1 MKKVILTAFAAIG
14 ICTSAFSQKF
24 FETVNFVGAFPANGT
39 SYTAI
44 IEGGQTET
52 FASGNWTEGWTNWDS
67 KNTSYGTPTSTL
79 QGEVTS
85 DKSLSGV
92 VNLIGTVHVKNG
104 AVLSIAAG
112 TVFRCGTGAT
122 LIISKG
128 SKINAIGSKTNPIVF
143 TSDKAEGTRAPGDWA
158 GILIIGNSQV
168 NTASGKRQYEALPS
182 DPLAEYG
189 GGRGAELNVNDNSGE
204 MRFVRIEFAGY
215 NYLPDQELNGLT
227 LGAVGAATK
236 INFVQVSYARDDSFE
251 WFGGTSKHKYLVAYA
266 GVDDDFDMDEGYAGQ
281 CQFLLGVRN
290 PSVFETAAG
299 GTSNGFEHDNNTGL
313 GSASQVVP
321 GNNNP
326 TPATSPIL
334 SNVSLFGP
342 WAIATQ
348 ASKPGNKF
356 GRGLEMR
363 SAVQT
368 SIYNSIVTGY
378 ATLAQLVHP
387 TPTITPSVSTK
398 LTAGD
403 CIYKNVHLM
412 QNTGNGSFTYA
423 TANNAPS
430 GYTTANFVTYMS
442 SNGNTSTAITTSA
455 QFQNIISN
463 FDAPGSGITYAPVAA
478 STTAALTPD
487 FSGIIAPFSGTAA
500 ELGSQPS
507 FGIDKGSLNFGTKEV
522 GGTFSPITFNVTAAN
537 VTGTGFTIASNNAA
551 FTVQPSTLP
560 NSGGSVTVSFS
571 SLTAVNATTSISVT
585 PNDNRLFATTIVGSA
600 KLVSPLAPRLNVNIA
615 AISFTANET
624 TLSGTYT
631 SATRSVTVSG
641 RLLTNNVTVTAPS
654 GYLIS
659 NSETGT
665 FAATPIV
672 LTATNGVVE
681 TAVFVQLSSTVAS
694 SSNAGDLAFTSGTLS
709 AVNVALSANTNAVFT
724 TGTSANVD
732 YFTLQTISS
741 TSANF
746 NVRGDRLPLSIL
758 ITTNNSDIELA
769 TASNGPWASTAT
781 LTTTGRIIST
791 SSNVWARYI
800 GVITGTGA
808 GVQVGTISVT
818 GVGQTIPFSLR
829 LNSPSSTNQS
839 NFILASSSSNVL
851 TALGFAPNA
860 RLSGTPFLYNVANS
874 LIGRVSALDANFIT
888 LSGNSLVTTNTVS
901 PVTFTG
907 TIDTDINSPVV
918 TGTGTSFVGLPVGLP
933 IHLPSGVLIGTIASV
948 PNATEIVLSAN
959 ALVSTTTSAF
969 RTSAI
974 YYRRSQATLSVSPSS
989 PLAFTVSSYDVN
1001 GNPNPVSQFI
1011 TITGSNHDFP
1021 LNVGINPAL
1030 SASGYMFE
1038 ITNTPGTFTT
1048 TLPINANGS
1057 VNQQLEIRYIPTNVA
1072 ALSLPGVNV
1081 NAAHS
1086 TELLILGNNRA
1097 LALAN
1102 SSNDPRG
1109 TIAFNLRGSAQAA
1122 IATDVTTLAKFNAL
1136 TGIASAPKK
1145 FTITGSRI
1153 INTVMLSAPTNFQ
1166 LSRTTDFTGA
1176 SNMLNFTS
1184 TSPGVTQDIY
1194 VIYKNNTVANES
1206 GSISIVTNGI
1216 SPITVSV
1223 EGETSGTPFIN
1234 ISTPNSSNTFSFTGN
1249 SMFTV
1254 SGNNLTEAILVSVTS
1269 SGFEISN
1276 SPSGSF
1282 GTSVSLAPSPSD
1294 FGNVAPTTI
1303 YVKAG
1308 VATVTSNG
1316 MIEVSTKN
1324 VTTEMITI
1332 INVNTVTTS
1341 IINVNE
1347 DKNASVVLYPNPTEG
1362 DATLAIETLTPET
1375 ISVLVYN
1382 ITGTVLKSFTGKV
1395 DGFESYQISGLDKG
1409 LYFVSVKT
1417 GNTVKTVKLIVR

>member
-44 IEGGQTET
+44 IEGGHTET
-52 FASGNWTEGWTNWDS
+52 FATGNWTEGWTEWNP
-67 KNTSYGTPTSTL
+67 KNAVYGTPTSTFS
-79 QGEVTS
+79 GDVTS
-85 DKSLSGV
+85 DKSLSGI
-92 VNLIGTVHVKNG
+92 VNMTGTVHVKNG

-112 TVFRCGTGAT
+112 TVIRCSSGST

-128 SKINAIGSKTNPIVF
+128 SKINAVGSKTNPIVF
-143 TSDKAEGTRAPGDWA
+143 TSDKAEGTRSPGDWA

-168 NTASGKRQYEALPS
+168 NTGTGKRQYEALPS

-189 GGRGAELNVNDNSGE
+189 GGRGAELNLNDNSGE

-251 WFGGTSKHKYLVAYA
+251 WFGGTSKHKYLVAYS

-326 TPATSPIL
+326 TPETKPIL
-334 SNVSLFGP
+334 SNVTLIGP
-342 WAIATQ
+342 WTTRSIISNA
-348 ASKPGNKF
+348 KF
-356 GRGLEMR
+356 GRGMEMR
-363 SAVQT
+363 SAVAT
-368 SIYNSIVTGY
+368 SVYNSIVTGY

-430 GYTTANFVTYMS
+430 GYTTANFVTYMN
-442 SNGNTSTAITTSA
+442 SNGNTSTAITASA
-455 QFQNIISN
+455 QFQNVISN
-463 FDAPGSGITYAPVAA
+463 FDAPTGTISYAPVAA

-522 GGTFSPITFNVTAAN
+522 GGTFAPITFNVTAAN

-560 NSGGSVTVSFS
+560 NTGGSVTVSFS
-571 SLTAVNATTSISVT
+571 SSTAVNATTSISVT
-585 PNDNRLFATTIVGSA
+585 PNDNRLVAVNISGSA
-600 KLVSPLAPRLNVNIA
+600 KVVSPLAPRLNVNIA

-631 SATRSVTVSG
+631 SATRSVTVIGS
-641 RLLTNNVTVTAPS
+641 LLTSNVTVTAAPS
-654 GYLIS
+654 GYIIS

-672 LTATNGVVE
+672 LTPTNGVLE
-681 TAVFVQLSSTVAS
+681 AAVFVQLSSMVAS
-694 SSNAGDLAFTSGTLS
+694 STNGANLTFATSGIS
-709 AVNVALSANTNAVFT
+709 DVNVALSAKTDAVFT

-732 YFTLQTISS
+732 YFTGQLIST

-829 LNSPSSTNQS
+829 LNAPSSTNQT

-860 RLSGTPFLYNVANS
+860 RLSGTPFLYTVANS
-874 LIGRVSALDANFIT
+874 PIGRVSSLGANTIT
-888 LSGNSLVTTNTVS
+888 LTGNSLVTTNIVS
-901 PVTFTG
+901 PVTFAG
-907 TIDTDINSPVV
+907 TIDTDITSPVV
-918 TGTGTSFVGLPVGLP
+918 TGTGTSFVSLPVGLP

-948 PNATEIVLSAN
+948 TNATELTLDAN

-974 YYRRSQATLSVSPSS
+974 YYRRSQATLSVSPSA
-989 PLAFTVSSYDVN
+989 PLSFNVSSYNTN
-1001 GNPNPVSQFI
+1001 GKPNPVSQFI
-1011 TITGSNHDFP
+1011 TITGANHDFA

-1030 SASGYMFE
+1030 TSSGYMFE
-1038 ITNTPGTFTT
+1038 VTGTPNTFST
-1048 TLPINANGS
+1048 TLPINPNGT
-1057 VNQQLEIRYIPTNVA
+1057 VNQVLEIRYVPTNIE
-1072 ALSLPGVNV
+1072 LYSLTGVNV

-1097 LALAN
+1097 LSLAN
-1102 SSNDPRG
+1102 SSNDPRAQ
-1109 TIAFNLRGSAQAA
+1109 IAYNLRGNAQA
-1122 IATDVTTLAKFNAL
+1122 TLSVDVTSLAKFNAL
-1136 TGIASAPKK
+1136 TGVPSSAKK

-1176 SNMLNFTS
+1176 SNMLNFT
-1184 TSPGVTQDIY
+1184 TSSPAVTQDIY
-1194 VIYKNNTVANES
+1194 VRYKNNSVANES
-1206 GSISIVTNGI
+1206 GAINVVTDGI
-1216 SPITVSV
+1216 SPLPISV

-1234 ISTPNSSNTFSFTGN
+1234 INTPNSSNTFSFTGN

-1269 SGFEISN
+1269 SGFEIST
-1276 SPSGSF
+1276 SQSGSY

-1294 FGNVAPTTI
+1294 FGNVVPTTI

-1362 DATLAIETLTPET
+1362 DATLAIETLTPES

-1409 LYFVSVKT
+1409 MYFVSVKT
-1417 GNTVKTVKLIVR
+1417 GNTVKTVKLIVK